1 MDSEYPPILDA
12 AQVAELLSMNVQMV
26 RKYAREGRIPAY
38 RLPGGRAFKFFRDE
52 IFNFVKQHPVDV
64 EGFSEEEIVQALEE
78 TAPGQRLAPITREQG
93 RIKRSAAKI
102 SVRRRV
108 LIRRGSPPVRRT
120 FDTAGLSAM
129 YFRPSLTSRVT
140 SSFSSMKRRLRKQ

>member
-64 EGFSEEEIVQALEE
+64 EGFSEEEDIV
-78 TAPGQRLAPITREQG
+78 T
-93 RIKRSAAKI
+93 
-102 SVRRRV
+102 
-108 LIRRGSPPVRRT
+108 
-120 FDTAGLSAM
+120 D
-129 YFRPSLTSRVT
+129 
-140 SSFSSMKRRLRKQ
+140 